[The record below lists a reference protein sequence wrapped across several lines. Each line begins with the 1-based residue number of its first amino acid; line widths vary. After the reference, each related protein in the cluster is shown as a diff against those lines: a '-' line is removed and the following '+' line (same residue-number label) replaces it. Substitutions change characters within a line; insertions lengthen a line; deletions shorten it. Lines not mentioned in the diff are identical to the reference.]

1 MTFRK
6 RTHMKEPQTTADETD
21 EKQRTREQ
29 TKRAVA
35 KIRIKIYILK
45 V

>member
-1 MTFRK
+1 
-6 RTHMKEPQTTADETD
+6 MKEPQTTTDDETD

-29 TKRAVA
+29 TKRAIA